1 MLAFQGLHSSL
12 LFLHVSV
19 QCCLTTFELLVAAFQ
34 QLLFLIL
41 FCLFIK
47 FSVEVKLSWG
57 AETLECIVGRESQ
70 ERVVFFWLYFLCSK
84 GIFLAFPDELSLSF
98 FLFFFC
104 FFAFQFL
111 ISSFDEYIKFDFP
124 VDDISSGIDIVFV
137 IEDIFDD
144 ESELFLIGV
153 GIFIHLFHHF
163 CVEKG
168 LEVLGHVVAVVQ
180 VVYLLCYQLLFKLC
194 EFWKL
199 ELFSELFD
207 SQKKCTSKRSS
218 VLQSLSWE

>member
-1 MLAFQGLHSSL
+1 M
-12 LFLHVSV
+12 
-19 QCCLTTFELLVAAFQ
+19 
-34 QLLFLIL
+34 
-41 FCLFIK
+41 
-47 FSVEVKLSWG
+47 
-57 AETLECIVGRESQ
+57 ECIVGRKSQ

-84 GIFLAFPDELSLSF
+84 RIFLAFPDELSLSF

-104 FFAFQFL
+104 FLAFQFFIGSL
-111 ISSFDEYIKFDFP
+111 DEYIKFDFP

-144 ESELFLIGV
+144 ESELFMIGV

-180 VVYLLCYQLLFKLC
+180 VVYFLCYQLLLKLC
-194 EFWKL
+194 EF
-199 ELFSELFD
+199 
-207 SQKKCTSKRSS
+207 
-218 VLQSLSWE
+218 